1 MSELKILFA
10 GDTFPVANNISLF
23 QEGRTEEIF
32 GKKVC
37 ELFESADYSV
47 CNLEGCLTDTGIP
60 VEKVGPNVKAPTDTL
75 NALSALGIKAA
86 TLANTHTLD
95 FGSVGHDEMRNALRK
110 YHIDF
115 FGTGDS
121 IDDIKS
127 HITLDI
133 KGKKITLYT
142 VTELFAFNTP
152 DKNKAGAN
160 GYDEYRVCRE
170 LAELKENCDYLVV
183 LYHGGAEMTHYN
195 TPSIRRR
202 FHCMADN
209 GVDIIISQHTHA
221 TGCEEYYKNSY
232 LLYGQGNF
240 CFNLSKNI
248 SEFTASGILLE
259 VVFGENGFD
268 IQKHLVR
275 RTETGCEYD
284 EEQDFSTFEERSR
297 LHDRLI
303 NGDREAE
310 YIFQKEFSDY
320 CRNMWFTRLMRV
332 FRGINP
338 EDDKALADLSQ
349 KEQETY
355 LISKF
360 TKTQLSAIQM
370 MLANDE
376 FNEIALN
383 FITQAIND
391 KE

>member
-10 GDTFPVANNISLF
+10 GDTFPVAGNMELF
-23 QEGRTEEIF
+23 REGKKEEIF

-47 CNLEGCLTDTGIP
+47 CNPEGCLTDTGIP
-60 VEKVGPNVKAPTDTL
+60 VEKVGPSVKAPTDTL
-75 NALSALGIKAA
+75 NAISNLGIKAV
-86 TLANTHTLD
+86 TLANTHTFD
-95 FGSVGHDEMRNALRK
+95 FGLDGHNEMRSALKK
-110 YHIDF
+110 YHINF
-115 FGTGDS
+115 FGTGDNV
-121 IDDIKS
+121 DNIKS
-127 HITLDI
+127 HITLDM
-133 KGKKITLYT
+133 KGKIITLYT

-183 LYHGGAEMTHYN
+183 LYHGGAEMTHFN
-195 TPSIRRR
+195 TPKIRQR
-202 FHCMADN
+202 FHRMADN
-209 GVDIIISQHTHA
+209 GADIIISQHTHA
-221 TGCEEYYKNSY
+221 MGFEEYYKNSY

-248 SEFTASGILLE
+248 SEFTESGILLE
-259 VVFGENGFD
+259 AVFGENGFA
-268 IQKHLVR
+268 IKKHLVK
-275 RTETGCEYD
+275 RTEKGCEYD
-284 EEQDFSTFEERSR
+284 EKQDFSAFEERSR

-303 NGDREAE
+303 KGNEDAE
-310 YIFQKEFSDY
+310 NIFQEEFSDY

-349 KEQETY
+349 KEQENY
-355 LISKF
+355 LLSQF
-360 TKTQLSAIQM
+360 TKSQLLAIQM

-383 FITQAIND
+383 FVTQAINN

>member
-10 GDTFPVANNISLF
+10 GDTFPVASNMELF
-23 QEGRTEEIF
+23 REGKKEEIF

-60 VEKVGPNVKAPTDTL
+60 VEKVGPTVKAPTDTL
-75 NALSALGIKAA
+75 NAISALGIKAA

-95 FGSVGHDEMRNALRK
+95 FGSVGHDEMRNALQK

-115 FGTGDS
+115 FGTGEN
-121 IDDIKS
+121 IDNIKS
-127 HITLDI
+127 YITLDI
-133 KGKKITLYT
+133 KCKKITLYT

-152 DKNKAGAN
+152 YKNKAGAN
-160 GYDEYRVCRE
+160 GYDEYAVCRE
-170 LAELKENCDYLVV
+170 LSRLKENCDYLVV
-183 LYHGGAEMTHYN
+183 LYHGGAEMTHFN
-195 TPSIRRR
+195 TPKIRQR
-202 FHCMADN
+202 FHRMADN
-209 GVDIIISQHTHA
+209 GADIIISQHTHA
-221 TGCEEYYKNSY
+221 TGCEEYYQNSY

-248 SEFTASGILLE
+248 SECTATGILLE

-268 IQKHLVR
+268 IKKHLVK
-275 RTETGCEYD
+275 RTEKGCEYD
-284 EEQDFSTFEERSR
+284 EKQDFSAFEERSR

-303 NGDREAE
+303 KGNEDAE
-310 YIFQKEFSDY
+310 NIFQEEFSDY

-349 KEQETY
+349 KEQENY
-355 LISKF
+355 LLSQF
-360 TKTQLSAIQM
+360 TKSQLLAIQM

-383 FITQAIND
+383 FITQAINN

>member
-10 GDTFPVANNISLF
+10 GDTFPVVSNMELF
-23 QEGRTEEIF
+23 REGKKEEIF
-32 GKKVC
+32 DKKLR

-60 VEKVGPNVKAPTDTL
+60 VEKVGPTVKAPTDTL
-75 NALSALGIKAA
+75 NAISALGIKAA

-95 FGSVGHDEMRNALRK
+95 FGSVGHDEMRNALQK

-115 FGTGDS
+115 FGTGNN
-121 IDDIKS
+121 INDIKS
-127 HITLDI
+127 YITLDM

-152 DKNKAGAN
+152 DENTAGAN

-170 LAELKENCDYLVV
+170 LAELKENCDHLVV
-183 LYHGGAEMTHYN
+183 LYHGGVEMTHFN
-195 TPSIRRR
+195 TPKIRQR
-202 FHCMADN
+202 FHRMADN
-209 GVDIIISQHTHA
+209 GADIIISQHTHA
-221 TGCEEYYKNSY
+221 MGFEEYYKNSY

-248 SEFTASGILLE
+248 SEFTESGILLE
-259 VVFGENGFD
+259 VVFGENGFA
-268 IQKHLVR
+268 IKKHLIK
-275 RTETGCEYD
+275 RTEKGCEYD
-284 EEQDFSTFEERSR
+284 EKQDFSAFDERSR

-303 NGDREAE
+303 KGNEDAE
-310 YIFQKEFSDY
+310 NIFQEEFSDY

-349 KEQETY
+349 KEQENY
-355 LISKF
+355 SLSQF
-360 TKTQLSAIQM
+360 TKSQLLAIQM

-383 FITQAIND
+383 FITQAINN